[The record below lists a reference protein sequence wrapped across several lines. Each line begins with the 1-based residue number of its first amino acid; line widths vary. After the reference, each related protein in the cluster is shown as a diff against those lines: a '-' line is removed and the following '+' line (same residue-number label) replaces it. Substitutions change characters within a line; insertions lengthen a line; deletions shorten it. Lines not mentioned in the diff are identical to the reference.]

1 MFTWANLKLYIH
13 MLSTHSAMWSYTSES
28 SIQCKLPHR
37 NSHALFRFQMIPHIK
52 DYKQQTLHL
61 AKNSDMIPD
70 KAKMDV
76 Q

>member
-1 MFTWANLKLYIH
+1 
-13 MLSTHSAMWSYTSES
+13 
-28 SIQCKLPHR
+28 
-37 NSHALFRFQMIPHIK
+37 MIPHIK